1 MNKYQVLV
9 TSLLLVFLF
18 SSLMGTGK
26 DDSQIGLEPGKI
38 LPAFKLPNLE
48 GKEIALQDF
57 LGSIVI
63 IHLWKC
69 K

>member
-1 MNKYQVLV
+1 MKKHLKLGG
-9 TSLLLVFLF
+9 LLLIFIFISCLTA
-18 SSLMGTGK
+18 LAK
-26 DDSQIGLEPGKI
+26 QDSQIGLEPGKI

-57 LGSIVI
+57 LGKIVI

-69 K
+69 Q

>member
-1 MNKYQVLV
+1 MNKHQVLG
-9 TSLLLVFLF
+9 TSLLLVLLF
-18 SSLMGTGK
+18 SSLMVIGK

-38 LPAFKLPNLE
+38 LRAFKLPNLE
-48 GKEIALQDF
+48 GKEIALQNF
-57 LGSIVI
+57 LGRIII